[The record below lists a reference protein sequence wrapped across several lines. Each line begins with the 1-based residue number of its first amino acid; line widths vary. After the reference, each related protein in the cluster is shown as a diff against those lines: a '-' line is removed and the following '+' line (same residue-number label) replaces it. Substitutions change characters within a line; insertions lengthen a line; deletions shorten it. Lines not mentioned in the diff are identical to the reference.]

1 MADKKAEVA
10 SRSERF
16 HYNGFL
22 PDTLNSSYHEVD
34 LNAEPPPSDA
44 DVVIIDGQQSRT
56 LKDKELLQ
64 QAQREEDDSDEE
76 LDFYEVATQ
85 RKRTP
90 SLTALRDGQQGHD
103 ELEEISSDEAHDSQQ
118 GRLLERPGPYFTKI

>member
-1 MADKKAEVA
+1 MKPVSFFKC
-10 SRSERF
+10 SFLLFYSSERF

-76 LDFYEVATQ
+76 LDFYEAS
-85 RKRTP
+85 P
-90 SLTALRDGQQGHD
+90 SQ
-103 ELEEISSDEAHDSQQ
+103 
-118 GRLLERPGPYFTKI
+118 RLLPLSETHVGFFIV